1 MTRLIVL
8 LQIELMAALK
18 DQYKTPSTRFSR
30 TLRIL
35 MEFYIIIYT
44 FIQKIIRYTDTHT
57 HVHDVHCNFLC
68 SFMYSILIFLFFFIH
83 DSVFL
88 MRNNYYLP
96 NVIFKRIFFC
106 VIVVVR
112 SHFVIDIKSVCICF
126 SFNLQSSGKKVQ
138 IIFCLSGVWFA
149 LI

>member
-68 SFMYSILIFLFFFIH
+68 SFMYSILIFLFFLYTIQFFWCATIIICPMWF
-83 DSVFL
+83 SREF
-88 MRNNYYLP
+88 
-96 NVIFKRIFFC
+96 FFC